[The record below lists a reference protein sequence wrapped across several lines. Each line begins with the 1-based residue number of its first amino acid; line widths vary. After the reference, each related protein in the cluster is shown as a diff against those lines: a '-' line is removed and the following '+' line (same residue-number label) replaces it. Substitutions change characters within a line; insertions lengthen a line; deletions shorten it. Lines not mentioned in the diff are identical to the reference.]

1 MTAPQPGPPSPPVDA
16 EMAVLGAI
24 LWSPAAADAV
34 LAVLR
39 PEHFA
44 QPWQQQLLQVLAG
57 MHSSG
62 LPIDP
67 VTAGDR
73 CAQHG
78 LRRLG
83 DRPAA
88 VQLCELAAAVPV
100 PASGRYYAQI
110 VIEAAAG
117 RRLAQAGQ
125 RLSDLAA
132 APAREPA
139 ALAAAVDLEFRA
151 VSDRL
156 AECAQLRL
164 AHQPD
169 VPVRAPRHLKRQ
181 LRPAELDGPE
191 LAR

>member
-1 MTAPQPGPPSPPVDA
+1 
-16 EMAVLGAI
+16 MAALGAI
-24 LWSPAAADAV
+24 LWSPAAADAI

-39 PEHFA
+39 PEHLP
-44 QPWQQQLLQVLAG
+44 QPWQQQLLQLLAG

-67 VTAGDR
+67 VTAGHR

-110 VIEAAAG
+110 VIEAAAR
-117 RRLAQAGQ
+117 RRLVQAGQ
-125 RLSDLAA
+125 RLTDLAA
-132 APAREPA
+132 APAHDPA
-139 ALAAAVDLEFRA
+139 ALAAAVDAEFRA
-151 VSDRL
+151 VADQL
-156 AECAQLRL
+156 AETAALQGT
-164 AHQPD
+164 HQRHAPI
-169 VPVRAPRHLKRQ
+169 RALHHPQRQ